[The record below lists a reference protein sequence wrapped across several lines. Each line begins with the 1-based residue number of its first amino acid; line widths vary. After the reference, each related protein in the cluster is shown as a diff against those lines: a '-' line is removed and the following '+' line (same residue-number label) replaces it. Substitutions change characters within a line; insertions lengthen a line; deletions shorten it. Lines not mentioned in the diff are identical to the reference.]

1 MSDQLGAVRLWLA
14 TAFKAAPGLCL
25 LAIGFNVVGWL
36 IPPAQAYAVKLVVDS
51 LSPGGDP
58 DLIWTALWLA
68 LGCFAVAVLVATTR
82 SPLDTLLQDRTE
94 RVFHAD
100 LADLVA
106 GIPGIEQHE
115 RPDLADR
122 IALLRSESRM
132 MGQSIYALLFAA
144 GTASSLIAVSL
155 MLVSVHPFF
164 LGLLIIGGVHVV
176 AARISNNLTWTSITA
191 MQPNA
196 RLVHELVRIC
206 RSPAQA
212 MELRT
217 FGLRDVLLDRIS
229 GQVRTI
235 NGVQA
240 TARRRAAAVQLAGQL
255 IFALA
260 FLGSIGWLL
269 FGGTQAR
276 AGDVALLILLAP
288 TVATAASGTGELM
301 AFLSESLRRFARY
314 HEVRRFAREHDW
326 SDSTTAAPDR
336 IARGI
341 ELRRVG
347 FCYPGTDRE
356 VLSDLDLSIPA
367 GTTVAL
373 VGENGA
379 GKTTLVKLLARMYDP
394 GRGEVIIDGLD
405 LTMITPGGWRRQL
418 SAAFSDYARFEFTAR
433 EAVGI
438 GDLERLDDPEALRRA
453 IAEGDAQ
460 TVIDGLPHGL
470 DTQLGKQFS
479 GGVDLS
485 GGQWQRIALA
495 RAFMRDRPLLLLL
508 DEPTAAI
515 DPEAEHALY
524 ERFARRAAAAARE
537 TGGITVLV
545 SHRFST
551 VRMADLIVVLDHGRI
566 LEVGSHEDLLAA
578 GDHYAELFEL
588 QARAYR

>member
-1 MSDQLGAVRLWLA
+1 MNDQLGAVRLWLA
-14 TAFKAAPGLCL
+14 TAFRAAPALCL
-25 LAIGFNVVGWL
+25 LAIGLNVVGWV
-36 IPPAQAYAVKLVVDS
+36 IAPAQAYAVKLVVDS

-58 DLIWTALWLA
+58 NLIWTALWLV
-68 LGCFAVAVLVATTR
+68 LGCYAAALVVQTAR
-82 SPLDTLLQDRTE
+82 RPLDALLDDRVE
-94 RVFHAD
+94 QRFHAD
-100 LADLVA
+100 LAELVA

-115 RPDLADR
+115 RPDLADQ
-122 IALLRSESRM
+122 ISLLRSESRM
-132 MGQSIYALLFAA
+132 MGRSIYALLFAA
-144 GTASSLIAVSL
+144 GTVSSLVTVSVL
-155 MLVSVHPFF
+155 LVSVHPAF
-164 LGLLIIGGVHVV
+164 LGLLVVGGVHVA
-176 AARISNNLTWTSITA
+176 AARLSNNLTWTSITS
-191 MQPNA
+191 MLPNA

-206 RSPAQA
+206 RSPANA

-217 FGLRDVLLDRIS
+217 FGLKDVLLDRVQR
-229 GQVRTI
+229 QVRTI
-235 NGVQA
+235 NAVQA
-240 TARRRAAAVQLAGQL
+240 TARRKAAGIEIGGQL
-255 IFALA
+255 IFAAA
-260 FLGSIGWLL
+260 FLAAIGWLL
-269 FGGTQAR
+269 FGGVQAR

-288 TVATAASGTGELM
+288 TVAGAASGTGELM
-301 AFLSESLRRFARY
+301 TFLSESLRRFARY
-314 HEVRRFAREHDW
+314 HEVRVFAREHSW
-326 SDSTTAAPDR
+326 SDSTTPAPDR
-336 IARGI
+336 IASGI
-341 ELRRVG
+341 EVRGVG

-356 VLSDLDLSIPA
+356 VISDLDLSIPA
-367 GTTVAL
+367 GTSVAL

-394 GRGEVIIDGLD
+394 TRGEVIIDGLD
-405 LTMITPGGWRRQL
+405 LTMITPDGWRRQL

-438 GDLERLDDPEALRRA
+438 GDLERIDDPAALRRA
-453 IAEGDAQ
+453 LAEGDAQ
-460 TVIDGLPHGL
+460 TVIDGLSDGL

-485 GGQWQRIALA
+485 GGQWQRVALA

-524 ERFARRAAAAARE
+524 ERFALRAAAAARE

-566 LEVGSHEDLLAA
+566 LEVGTHEALLSSD
-578 GDHYAELFEL
+578 GHYAELFEL